1 MASEIKYRERLMV
14 SRMSSQNLIE
24 TDVANIYRAALAD
37 AAGESFV
44 VAASATSVER
54 LVSVLD
60 DLDDPPTVRL
70 FAREDTLKTVMDD
83 FIVASTA
90 ADLIEN
96 EILSLRI
103 ADGDGMSPLVITEGT
118 VFSVVTAGG
127 RVAGLATDDETF
139 SETARE
145 EYADA
150 WADAAPY
157 TLRTPP
163 LSRVRA
169 TMEES
174 FGPEMVADFDG
185 VLASLDTARGGDD
198 GLDEVTISLLV
209 AAKNE
214 ELLYD
219 ISKWGEDTGV
229 ASKATFSRTKTR
241 LEEMDLIHT
250 TKVPID
256 VGRPR
261 LRLLLGDERLAD
273 ADADELASVAGG
285 LLSANGAAA

>member
-1 MASEIKYRERLMV
+1 
-14 SRMSSQNLIE
+14 MSSQNLIE
-24 TDVANIYRAALAD
+24 TDVANVYRAALAD

-54 LVSVLD
+54 LVAVLD
-60 DLDDPPTVRL
+60 DLDDPPAVRL

-90 ADLIEN
+90 ADLIED
-96 EILSLRI
+96 ETLSLRI

-139 SETARE
+139 GETARE

-174 FGPEMVADFDG
+174 FGPEMVTDFDG

-285 LLSANGAAA
+285 LLSANGTAA